1 MNSLTLISFVR
12 HGHVHKPQ
20 PVYYGRLPGFRLSEK
35 GVFQA
40 KAASQVLQTQK
51 LAAIFSSPLLRAR
64 QTASVIQA
72 NHSHLALHISKWLN
86 EVYTPFDGHPTS
98 ELEERNWDVYAGT
111 PPEYEQPINILER
124 AQKFI
129 KKARRAYSG
138 QHIVA
143 ATHGDL
149 IAFLILWAKS
159 APIGVEQR
167 HKLQWLGIADE
178 YPAPGSI
185 STFVFSTETMNE
197 LPRVE
202 YVNPLL

>member
-12 HGHVHKPQ
+12 HGRVHKPR

-35 GVFQA
+35 GSFR
-40 KAASQVLQTQK
+40 
-51 LAAIFSSPLLRAR
+51 LRPRLRSYKPRSWQPSLVALFCAR
-64 QTASVIQA
+64 GKQPRSFRRTRTTCITYFEMAQRSVYSIR
-72 NHSHLALHISKWLN
+72 W
-86 EVYTPFDGHPTS
+86 TS
-98 ELEERNWDVYAGT
+98 DQRTREARLDVYAGT
-111 PPEYEQPINILER
+111 PPEYEQPINVLER

-159 APIGVEQR
+159 APIALSKDISFSGWG
-167 HKLQWLGIADE
+167 LQTNILRQDQ
-178 YPAPGSI
+178 SLL
-185 STFVFSTETMNE
+185 SS
-197 LPRVE
+197 LPRRQ
-202 YVNPLL
+202 